1 MNEKHDIEIYSK
13 LESGASFFL
22 QESFNYIHIALSY
35 EYAGILFSQKIDKIE
50 PSIKDREMTD
60 FLDVP
65 ENPVE
70 LLQAQI
76 PNVLTEE
83 TSKLMFQAW
92 EKSQIEAEN
101 GSYNFKLSHRI
112 TNIEILGHINNLG
125 FFFETLIN
133 RHLLF
138 LNQTN
143 KIDNFSYTRISKAR
157 IIERVIYIFK
167 DELKE
172 NKIHLNEIVSLF
184 NLRNKTVHFT
194 PDNANA
200 LKPKLS
206 ELIQIWKQCIKI
218 IEKLEKAEKF
228 NEEKFSER
236 LNNNM
241 NYIKERWN

>member
-1 MNEKHDIEIYSK
+1 MNEKYDIDVYSK

-35 EYAGILFSQKIDKIE
+35 EYAGILFSEKIENIE
-50 PSIKDREMTD
+50 PSIKDRKMTEVVD
-60 FLDVP
+60 IPD
-65 ENPVE
+65 NPVE
-70 LLQAQI
+70 LLQSQM
-76 PNVLTEE
+76 PDVLTEE
-83 TSKLMFQAW
+83 TSKLMYEAW
-92 EKSQIEAEN
+92 EKSQMEAEN
-101 GSYNFKLSHRI
+101 GSYNFQLNHRI

-125 FFFETLIN
+125 FFIETLIN

-138 LNQTN
+138 LKQT
-143 KIDNFSYTRISKAR
+143 KVMDDFSYTRVSKAR
-157 IIERVIYIFK
+157 IIERIIYIFK
-167 DELKE
+167 DELRNDKV
-172 NKIHLNEIVSLF
+172 HLNEIASLF

-200 LKPKLS
+200 LKPRLS

-228 NEEKFSER
+228 TEEKFSER
-236 LNNNM
+236 LNNNI